1 MLREFCAIP
10 LHRSAKRRWR
20 RRICPKRRAT
30 RNGEADS
37 DRFRRV
43 NGVAAGLEKVFR
55 SDIGPMNDLFAGDLS
70 EADMVGYVT
79 TIQGKLLEN
88 KTLAAQAA
96 TNNEE
101 QFALGDFKTIL
112 TDIILDGQE
121 GHNRIAEQ
129 MLKDERTFTA
139 MQGLLARAVY
149 AAFRERAGRRV

>member
-1 MLREFCAIP
+1 
-10 LHRSAKRRWR
+10 
-20 RRICPKRRAT
+20 
-30 RNGEADS
+30 
-37 DRFRRV
+37 
-43 NGVAAGLEKVFR
+43 
-55 SDIGPMNDLFAGDLS
+55 MNDLFAGDLS